1 MTATVVMTSAALIKK
16 KSGGAGCPSWHPP
29 FSVRPCPQQMV
40 GKRVPL
46 PSLSGVTRRVHAAS
60 VRRLGMLLPCGLP
73 EGKAVSLLHW
83 GTTSLL
89 ASVYATAIVRLR
101 QS

>member
-1 MTATVVMTSAALIKK
+1 
-16 KSGGAGCPSWHPP
+16 
-29 FSVRPCPQQMV
+29 MV

-73 EGKAVSLLHW
+73 EGKA
-83 GTTSLL
+83 
-89 ASVYATAIVRLR
+89 SVPPALGDDFIAGVRLCHCNRRLR